1 VVVAGV
7 SKLKGIGGNRGRG
20 ALCLG
25 EDDVEQVLL
34 DCLET
39 RNWKAKVYNEK

>member
-7 SKLKGIGGNRGRG
+7 SKLTGIRENRGRC
-20 ALCLG
+20 AVCLG
-25 EDDVEQVLL
+25 EDDVKQVSL

-39 RNWKAKVYNEK
+39 RNLKAKF